1 MTEQELIQEFNE
13 LEADSNFVSEKSL
26 EFSQKYARK
35 FVAIKDKQIIA
46 IGDEF
51 EKLLNEIRDR
61 GIDPSRVLIE
71 YIPDKG
77 EIILY

>member
-1 MTEQELIQEFNE
+1 MAEQELIQEFNE
-13 LEADSNFVSEKSL
+13 LEADSNFISEKSL

-35 FVAIKDKQIIA
+35 FVAIKDKKIIA
-46 IGDEF
+46 VGNEF
-51 EKLLNEIRDR
+51 EEVLNEVKQKR
-61 GIDPSRVLIE
+61 IDPSRALIE